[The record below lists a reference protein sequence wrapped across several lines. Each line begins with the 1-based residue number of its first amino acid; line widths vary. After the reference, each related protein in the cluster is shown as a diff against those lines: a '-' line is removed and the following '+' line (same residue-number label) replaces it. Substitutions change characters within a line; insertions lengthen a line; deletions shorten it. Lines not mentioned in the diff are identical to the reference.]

1 MRKMCTVSIRNEK
14 KKRTVKKTFL
24 SPATR
29 TMKLSKPEITVL
41 MKVIC
46 MKHAKKINETNS
58 NTNVPLRYS
67 GGEAMIIQNFELI
80 ETNLP
85 DYLYNL
91 YL

>member
-1 MRKMCTVSIRNEK
+1 MYREEDVSQSRDEND
-14 KKRTVKKTFL
+14 
-24 SPATR
+24 
-29 TMKLSKPEITVL
+29 EIEQTGNNCFDESNL
-41 MKVIC
+41 YETC
-46 MKHAKKINETNS
+46 KKINETNS